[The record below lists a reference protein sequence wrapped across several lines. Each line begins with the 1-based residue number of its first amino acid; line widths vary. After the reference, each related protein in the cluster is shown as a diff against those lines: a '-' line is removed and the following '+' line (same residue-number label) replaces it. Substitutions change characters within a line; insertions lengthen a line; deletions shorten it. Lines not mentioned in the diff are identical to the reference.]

1 VVQAAKNLVMDL
13 QDADCRDLI
22 AQSGLPPVRLHGLRH
37 GAATVLLAAR
47 VDLKIVQEILRHTML
62 STTADLYTSVVAEL
76 TRDALAAG
84 AATITQHR
92 SNSRAGTNRQDQ
104 PTPTGTD
111 REGLG

>member
-1 VVQAAKNLVMDL
+1 
-13 QDADCRDLI
+13 
-22 AQSGLPPVRLHGLRH
+22 
-37 GAATVLLAAR
+37 
-47 VDLKIVQEILRHTML
+47 LKIVQEILGHTML

-92 SNSRAGTNRQDQ
+92 TNSTNRQDQ